1 MVMSFLLSLLPFS
14 FLKKFRF
21 PSGREVNEDK
31 MFDKTNAEMLQQR
44 VKLVS
49 LALVISYPIYIYIG
63 FSLLQHAGTSQF
75 RHTLIGIHFTSF
87 ALSSL
92 YLFFYYVS
100 KRKERFANYLSTIV
114 YGYIFYYVFAAA
126 LSTINSQL
134 FTGRVDVYMMLLI
147 STAVL
152 CPMKLKH
159 LCIIFI
165 PNHLFLLYGL
175 SRYVPDSFSLI
186 SKQINTTAAVA
197 IALLI
202 SYILYTYR
210 HKEYMN
216 HLQLKE
222 SERNFFTLFKI
233 NPYPLL
239 LTRLS
244 DHKVLL
250 INNKAIH
257 FYNLASQDLDQID
270 GFIIYPTDEDRE
282 EILKRLQQEKYV
294 KNYILEAR
302 EHGDSKWV
310 MINYELLEY
319 QSESC
324 ILAGITDITDLKAV
338 EHELS
343 LHASTDMLTGIL
355 NRRSGMEK
363 LQLELL
369 RAKTNDT
376 SFLLCFIDINS
387 LKLVNDQYGHREGDW
402 LIKTIAE
409 SISGYISKDDT
420 LFRYGGDEF
429 LLIAPEQTE
438 EYVHELWQ
446 NINEQLED
454 KKKEF
459 NKPYALSASYGFI
472 ICAPSDDTNLDTLIQ
487 KADAA
492 MYKQKHTR
500 VSSTFK

>member
-1 MVMSFLLSLLPFS
+1 MSFLLSLLPFS

-31 MFDKTNAEMLQQR
+31 MFDKTNVEMLQQR

-49 LALVISYPIYIYIG
+49 LALVVSYPIYIYIG

-100 KRKERFANYLSTIV
+100 KRKERFANYLSTMI
-114 YGYIFYYVFAAA
+114 YSYIFYYVFAAA

-134 FTGRVDVYMMLLI
+134 FTGRVDVYDAFDFHSCFMSYEI
-147 STAVL
+147 KTSV
-152 CPMKLKH
+152 H
-159 LCIIFI
+159 HFI

-202 SYILYTYR
+202 SYILYTYH
-210 HKEYMN
+210 HKEYIN
-216 HLQLKE
+216 RLQLKE

-270 GFIIYPTDEDRE
+270 GFIIHPTDEDRE

-302 EHGDSKWV
+302 EYGDSKWV

-319 QSESC
+319 QSERC

-338 EHELS
+338 KHELS

-355 NRRSGMEK
+355 HRRSGMEK

-369 RAKTNDT
+369 RAKTNHT

-402 LIKTIAE
+402 LIKIIAE
-409 SISGYISKDDT
+409 SINGYISKDDT

-438 EYVHELWQ
+438 EYVQELWQ

-472 ICAPSDDTNLDTLIQ
+472 ICAPSHDTNLDTLIQ

-500 VSSTFK
+500 VSSAFK